1 MKNSRYL
8 IVGGG
13 MTADSAARG
22 IRKIDAGGSITIIC
36 EEHDPP
42 YDRPPLSKS
51 LWKDKPFDAIWR
63 DTATL
68 NVEVLRGRKVV
79 TLNAAKK
86 TVTDDTGNVYGYEKL
101 LLATGG
107 TPRQLQDAD
116 AQVIYFRTADD
127 YRKLRGLS
135 ERGRDFVVIGGG
147 FIGSEVAAALAMNGK
162 HVTMVFPSNGIGSR
176 VYPPD
181 LMTFL
186 NSYYEEKGVT
196 LLASEIVRSVRKVGG
211 KMVVTTSSGREL
223 TADGV
228 VAGLGIQPN
237 TVLAEQAGL
246 DVNNGIIVDELLRTS
261 DPDIYAAGD
270 VANFHSAALD
280 KRMRVEHEDNANVMG
295 EMAGRNMAGQTDIYS
310 HQPYFYSDMFD
321 LGYEAVGVLDSSLDM
336 VEDWQEKF
344 RKGVIYYLRDGYVRG
359 VLLWNTWGQLAA
371 ATELIA
377 EKAQHSGK
385 TLKGLIRE
393 RD

>member
-22 IRKIDAGGSITIIC
+22 IRKVDNSGSITMIC
-36 EEHDPP
+36 EERDPP

-51 LWKDKPFDAIWR
+51 LWKDKPFESIWR

-68 NVEVLRGRKVV
+68 NAEVLRGRKVV

-86 TVTDDTGNVYGYEKL
+86 TVTDDAGNVYGYEKL

-107 TPRQLQDAD
+107 SPRLLPDAD

-127 YRKLRGLS
+127 YRRLRALS
-135 ERGRDFVVIGGG
+135 ERGKDFVVIGGG

-162 HVTMVFPSNGIGSR
+162 YVTMVFPSNGIGSR

-196 LLASEIVRSVRKVGG
+196 LLASETVKSVRKLDG
-211 KMVVTTSSGREL
+211 KMVVTTGSGREL

-228 VAGLGIQPN
+228 VAGLGILPN
-237 TVLAEQAGL
+237 TALAEQAGL

-310 HQPYFYSDMFD
+310 HQPYFYTDMFE
-321 LGYEAVGVLDSSLDM
+321 LGYEAVGVLDSSLET
-336 VEDWQEKF
+336 VEDWQETF

-359 VLLWNTWGQLAA
+359 VLLWNTWGQVAA
-371 ATELIA
+371 ATQLIA
-377 EKAQHSGK
+377 EKMQHTRES
-385 TLKGLIRE
+385 LKGRIS
-393 RD
+393 D